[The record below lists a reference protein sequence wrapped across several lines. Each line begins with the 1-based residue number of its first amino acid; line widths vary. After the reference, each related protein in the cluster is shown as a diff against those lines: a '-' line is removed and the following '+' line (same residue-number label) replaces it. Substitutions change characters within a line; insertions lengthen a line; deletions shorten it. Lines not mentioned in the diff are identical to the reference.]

1 MSKFVK
7 EEHMTFF
14 TESVVRLSKFTKD
27 NSVLI
32 LGVVPWKEYCTL
44 FDKVVELEGVS

>member
-1 MSKFVK
+1 
-7 EEHMTFF
+7 MTSF

-27 NSVLI
+27 NSVLL
-32 LGVVPWKEYCTL
+32 LGVVPWKEYCTM